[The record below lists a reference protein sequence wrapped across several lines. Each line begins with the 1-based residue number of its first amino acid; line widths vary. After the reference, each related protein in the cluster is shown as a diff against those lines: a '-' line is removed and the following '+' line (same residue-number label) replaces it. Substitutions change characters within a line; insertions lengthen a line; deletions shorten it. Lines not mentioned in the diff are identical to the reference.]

1 MTQSKFLGLNI
12 SDAVKGVIM
21 AFVAALLTAVYAAIS
36 DGDWPSK
43 AELIDSLRVG
53 LTASLA
59 YILKNLFTNS
69 DGVIAQKEQP

>member
-1 MTQSKFLGLNI
+1 MATQSKFFGLNV

-53 LTASLA
+53 ITASLA
-59 YILKNLFTNS
+59 YILKNLFTS
-69 DGVIAQKEQP
+69 SEGEFLKKG

>member
-1 MTQSKFLGLNI
+1 MAASKFLGLNV
-12 SDAVKGVIM
+12 SDAVKGVFM
-21 AFVAALLTAVYAAIS
+21 AFVAAILTAIYAAIS

-59 YILKNLFTNS
+59 YVLKNLFTNS
-69 DGVIAQKEQP
+69 DGEVLKKEN

>member
-59 YILKNLFTNS
+59 YILKHLFTS
-69 DGVIAQKEQP
+69 SEGEFLKKG

>member
-59 YILKNLFTNS
+59 YILKNLFTS
-69 DGVIAQKEQP
+69 SEGEFLKKG

>member
-1 MTQSKFLGLNI
+1 MAQSKFLGLNV
-12 SDAVKGVIM
+12 SDAVKGIIM
-21 AFVAALLTAVYAAIS
+21 AFLAAVLTAVYAAIS

-43 AELIDSLRVG
+43 AELLDSLRVG

-69 DGVIAQKEQP
+69 EGQLKREQK